1 MVESKC
7 IPFLLPITNFKK
19 ICVLKVMYIWKQ
31 LMRVIPFQNVIENF
45 VYVKVH
51 TRPYIV
57 QAMGVMSQF
66 VTNHGFIG
74 L

>member
-1 MVESKC
+1 
-7 IPFLLPITNFKK
+7 
-19 ICVLKVMYIWKQ
+19 MYIWKQ